1 MGRCSFVSA
10 PSYDRINSQRRT
22 NLGPATSESGSRR
35 ARSWPQTRSS
45 LLPRALIITMTDF
58 PLQLFISTSNLTSF
72 KAVLLLCLSLGAE
85 RSLQCLSDSFYA
97 VVEMDAM
104 RFDGGTVHRQVPFL
118 VAESVGIRQYP
129 FRWFS
134 ELHQGGGSEKE
145 LVAVDIVAAAKIIDA
160 SWQGKGFVD
169 ISDHLPYV
177 GHAAKFMN
185 GRLERFSLTG
195 CLLQVR
201 KEVTILLQT
210 GIWQIVHPCQP

>member
-1 MGRCSFVSA
+1 M
-10 PSYDRINSQRRT
+10 
-22 NLGPATSESGSRR
+22 
-35 ARSWPQTRSS
+35 
-45 LLPRALIITMTDF
+45 
-58 PLQLFISTSNLTSF
+58 
-72 KAVLLLCLSLGAE
+72 
-85 RSLQCLSDSFYA
+85 
-97 VVEMDAM
+97 
-104 RFDGGTVHRQVPFL
+104 

-134 ELHQGGGSEKE
+134 ELHKGGGSEKE
-145 LVAVDIVAAAKIIDA
+145 FVAVDIVAAAKIIDA

>member
-1 MGRCSFVSA
+1 
-10 PSYDRINSQRRT
+10 
-22 NLGPATSESGSRR
+22 
-35 ARSWPQTRSS
+35 
-45 LLPRALIITMTDF
+45 
-58 PLQLFISTSNLTSF
+58 
-72 KAVLLLCLSLGAE
+72 
-85 RSLQCLSDSFYA
+85 
-97 VVEMDAM
+97 MDAM
-104 RFDGGTVHRQVPFL
+104 RFDGSTVHRQVPFL

-160 SWQGKGFVD
+160 SWQGKDFVD

-177 GHAAKFMN
+177 GHATKFMD
-185 GRLERFSLTG
+185 GRLERFSLTR
-195 CLLQVR
+195 CLLQIR